1 MADRPPTATAP
12 CTGAIRK
19 MPDGEMLV
27 HIFTRQ
33 PPERAVA
40 ERRFDS
46 HRDRG
51 PCGLGGSR
59 LATTTHKPSYRLFPP
74 VEPTPPASPKTL
86 VSSHTPLFD
95 RAPEPIRRRSSSL
108 DDTARITTALRQH
121 GPEHIYTTRRRP
133 SRSGLTERKP
143 MSTVQE
149 VPLDSPTVPSRF
161 TFRSFA
167 STARS
172 EDSGHGRSSSAPIDG
187 SRDDDV
193 APRAAEQEMAPR
205 RSPVWMDRQAAAS
218 THTLHGLG
226 LSLTPATIEQREV
239 GSPPAKRGPKQKP
252 NLTLNLKPV
261 QQLDRPPPPPPKSP
275 RHSHKRSIHSQNA
288 SFHSRSS
295 SVQSRASSLLSSRAG
310 SPVAIAQSV
319 AYQPIKPVFVN
330 RTASARQLPAS
341 PDATIPNATSEDPRA
356 CELTVSPLAELAPL
370 TKAVLRKAVPR
381 LHSERSTRES
391 PTVYSPPTSR
401 YSTVPPSDVASAE
414 GERTP
419 KASAPFPHLH
429 KPTGAY
435 QSPAASSSSLALPE
449 KDSSDIPPPTPRK
462 DSFHMQKR
470 SDEFTKQRP
479 TNRGPRKS
487 PPSSLLSVGASA
499 RPDHTRAQ
507 NAGNVSLPTLP
518 PRDPPQRPESR
529 QSTTVLLGQSAARV
543 GKPLLDH
550 SHRPPTPELFG
561 SANPRRASRVDRPT
575 PDLPFRS
582 ATPDMVSGAPED
594 PSETLR
600 GLARQTEAL
609 HARYTSL
616 RSDRLKLSMSIV
628 GSLRE
633 QKAGPEYVNTLLD
646 QHLSLAAINS
656 SMDICF
662 AKLKSLECRKEEA
675 MSAILAHRA
684 TRRRHEKLRQAA
696 TSRSH
701 SSLRSR
707 EESGRSTPESAVEAL
722 KAKSSANKLR
732 KDSVH
737 PDPLAPVQR
746 ESSPTRGP
754 DAVDIMGTLHGRQE
768 SESSEASYKR
778 LTAIQ
783 SPIEPLATV
792 EDDWFSSSGV
802 ESSLPR
808 KIRIK
813 GAKAAKIL
821 GLAKEAANA
830 QTGISGITLPAEP
843 KPDVTST
850 LLTPASGNNKLAIK
864 VHIPS
869 SPFHLAL
876 PPPSPAPTSP
886 LPTPPTGTQPVF
898 TPLVRKASVG
908 SAHSAA
914 SGSTPDKTSI
924 ASAARKPGAPSVA
937 ISTQTHSP
945 SAERVASMS
954 QPAQDRATMV
964 QPTGERRES
973 RMGSGK
979 TSLGIEKL
987 LKIRST
993 AAYSVGGDDD
1003 ILDYYRE
1010 SGEQ

>member
-1 MADRPPTATAP
+1 M
-12 CTGAIRK
+12 
-19 MPDGEMLV
+19 
-27 HIFTRQ
+27 
-33 PPERAVA
+33 ERA
-40 ERRFDS
+40 DS
-46 HRDRG
+46 PQSLRSHETVG
-51 PCGLGGSR
+51 VGSR
-59 LATTTHKPSYRLFPP
+59 LATATHKPSYRLFPP

-86 VSSHTPLFD
+86 VSSNTPLFD

-121 GPEHIYTTRRRP
+121 GPEHNYAARRRP
-133 SRSGLTERKP
+133 SRSGLTELKP

-172 EDSGHGRSSSAPIDG
+172 VDSGHGRSSSAPIDG

-193 APRAAEQEMAPR
+193 APRAAEQEMALR

-226 LSLTPATIEQREV
+226 LSLPPAMVEQR
-239 GSPPAKRGPKQKP
+239 GIGGPPAKHGPKQKP

-261 QQLDRPPPPPPKSP
+261 QQPDRPPPPPPKSP

-295 SVQSRASSLLSSRAG
+295 SVQSRTSSQLSSRAN
-310 SPVAIAQSV
+310 SPIAIAQSV
-319 AYQPIKPVFVN
+319 AYQPIKPIFVN
-330 RTASARQLPAS
+330 RPAAARELPAS
-341 PDATIPNATSEDPRA
+341 SDAVIPNAMSEESRP
-356 CELTVSPLAELAPL
+356 CEPTVSPLAERAPL

-381 LHSERSTRES
+381 LHSERSTRDS

-419 KASAPFPHLH
+419 KASAPFPRHH
-429 KPTGAY
+429 KPNGAY
-435 QSPAASSSSLALPE
+435 LIPAASSSSLALLE
-449 KDSSDIPPPTPRK
+449 KDFSDVPPPTPRK

-470 SDEFTKQRP
+470 SDESIKQQP
-479 TNRGPRKS
+479 ITRGTRKS
-487 PPSSLLSVGASA
+487 PPSSLLSVAAGA
-499 RPDHTRAQ
+499 RPDNTRRHHTD
-507 NAGNVSLPTLP
+507 NVPLPTLP
-518 PRDPPQRPESR
+518 TRDPPQRPESR
-529 QSTTVLLGQSAARV
+529 QSTTAPLSQTAARM
-543 GKPLLDH
+543 GKPMLDLPN
-550 SHRPPTPELFG
+550 RPPTPELFG
-561 SANPRRASRVDRPT
+561 SSNPRRASRVDRPT
-575 PDLPFRS
+575 PDLPFHS
-582 ATPDMVSGAPED
+582 ATPDVASGAPED

-616 RSDRLKLSMSIV
+616 RSDRQKVSISILT
-628 GSLRE
+628 SLRE
-633 QKAGPEYVNTLLD
+633 QKAGPEYVHTLLD
-646 QHLSLAAINS
+646 RHLSLAAINS

-675 MSAILAHRA
+675 MTAILAHRA
-684 TRRRHEKLRQAA
+684 TKRRHEKLRQAV

-707 EESGRSTPESAVEAL
+707 EESGRSTPESAVEVV
-722 KAKSSANKLR
+722 KAKNSASKLR

-737 PDPLAPVQR
+737 PDPLAPV
-746 ESSPTRGP
+746 PHA
-754 DAVDIMGTLHGRQE
+754 DNIMGALHGRQE

-783 SPIEPLATV
+783 SPIEPTATA
-792 EDDWFSSSGV
+792 EDDGFSSSDV
-802 ESSLPR
+802 ESTLPR

-821 GLAKEAANA
+821 GLVKEAANT
-830 QTGISGITLPAEP
+830 QLGSLGITLPAEP
-843 KPDVTST
+843 ESDVTST
-850 LLTPASGNNKLAIK
+850 LLTPVFANKNMAIE

-886 LPTPPTGTQPVF
+886 LPTPPTGTQPLF
-898 TPLVRKASVG
+898 PPLVRKASVG
-908 SAHSAA
+908 SASSVA
-914 SGSTPDKTSI
+914 SGSTTDKS
-924 ASAARKPGAPSVA
+924 SAASDNRNTDAPSVA
-937 ISTQTHSP
+937 SVPAHSP
-945 SAERVASMS
+945 AAESIMS
-954 QPAQDRATMV
+954 TSQTTHDRGTM
-964 QPTGERRES
+964 QQSTGGERLS
-973 RMGSGK
+973 RIRSGK
-979 TSLGIEKL
+979 MSLGVEKL
-987 LKIRST
+987 LNTRSIGEYPG
-993 AAYSVGGDDD
+993 AVDDD
-1003 ILDYYRE
+1003 ILDYYHE
-1010 SGEQ
+1010 GGEQ

>member
-1 MADRPPTATAP
+1 M
-12 CTGAIRK
+12 
-19 MPDGEMLV
+19 
-27 HIFTRQ
+27 
-33 PPERAVA
+33 ERA
-40 ERRFDS
+40 DS
-46 HRDRG
+46 PQSLRSHETVG
-51 PCGLGGSR
+51 VGSR
-59 LATTTHKPSYRLFPP
+59 LATATHKPSYRLFPP
-74 VEPTPPASPKTL
+74 VEPTPPASPKTV

-121 GPEHIYTTRRRP
+121 GPEHNYAARRRP
-133 SRSGLTERKP
+133 SRSGLTELKP

-193 APRAAEQEMAPR
+193 APRAAEQEMAPK

-226 LSLTPATIEQREV
+226 LSLPPAMVGKREI

-252 NLTLNLKPV
+252 NLTVNLKPV
-261 QQLDRPPPPPPKSP
+261 HQPDRPPPPPPKSP

-295 SVQSRASSLLSSRAG
+295 SVQSRTSSQLSSRAN
-310 SPVAIAQSV
+310 SPIAIAQSV
-319 AYQPIKPVFVN
+319 AYQPIKPIFVN
-330 RTASARQLPAS
+330 RPAATRELPAS
-341 PDATIPNATSEDPRA
+341 SDAVISNAMSEESRP
-356 CELTVSPLAELAPL
+356 CEPTVSPLAERAPL

-381 LHSERSTRES
+381 LHSERSTRDS

-419 KASAPFPHLH
+419 KASAPFPRHH
-429 KPTGAY
+429 KPNGAY
-435 QSPAASSSSLALPE
+435 LIPAASSSSLALPE
-449 KDSSDIPPPTPRK
+449 KDFSDVPPPTPRK

-470 SDEFTKQRP
+470 SDESIKEQPITRE
-479 TNRGPRKS
+479 TRKS
-487 PPSSLLSVGASA
+487 PPSSLLSVAAGA
-499 RPDHTRAQ
+499 RPDNTRRHHTD
-507 NAGNVSLPTLP
+507 NVPLPTLP
-518 PRDPPQRPESR
+518 TRDPPQRPESR
-529 QSTTVLLGQSAARV
+529 QSTTAPLSQTAARM
-543 GKPLLDH
+543 GKPMLDLPN
-550 SHRPPTPELFG
+550 RPPTPELFG
-561 SANPRRASRVDRPT
+561 SSNPRRASRVDRPT

-582 ATPDMVSGAPED
+582 ATPDVASGAPED

-616 RSDRLKLSMSIV
+616 RSDRQKVSISILT
-628 GSLRE
+628 SLRE
-633 QKAGPEYVNTLLD
+633 QKAGPEYVHTLLD
-646 QHLSLAAINS
+646 RHLSLAAINS

-675 MSAILAHRA
+675 MTAILAHRA
-684 TRRRHEKLRQAA
+684 TKRRHEKLRQAV

-707 EESGRSTPESAVEAL
+707 EESGRSTPESAVEVV
-722 KAKSSANKLR
+722 KAKSSASKLR

-737 PDPLAPVQR
+737 PDPLAPVPQ
-746 ESSPTRGP
+746 PT
-754 DAVDIMGTLHGRQE
+754 A
-768 SESSEASYKR
+768 
-778 LTAIQ
+778 TA
-783 SPIEPLATV
+783 
-792 EDDWFSSSGV
+792 EDDGFSSSDV
-802 ESSLPR
+802 ESTLPR

-821 GLAKEAANA
+821 GLVKEAANT
-830 QTGISGITLPAEP
+830 QLGSLGITLPAEP
-843 KPDVTST
+843 ESDVTST
-850 LLTPASGNNKLAIK
+850 LLTPAFANKNMAIE

-886 LPTPPTGTQPVF
+886 LPTPPTGTQPLF
-898 TPLVRKASVG
+898 PPLVRKASVG
-908 SAHSAA
+908 SASSVA
-914 SGSTPDKTSI
+914 SGSTTDKSSV
-924 ASAARKPGAPSVA
+924 ASDAPKTDAPSMA
-937 ISTQTHSP
+937 SSAPAHSP
-945 SAERVASMS
+945 AAESVASTS
-954 QPAQDRATMV
+954 QTAQNRAKT
-964 QPTGERRES
+964 QHSTGGERLS
-973 RMGSGK
+973 HIGSGK
-979 TSLGIEKL
+979 VSLGVERL
-987 LKIRST
+987 LNIRSS
-993 AAYSVGGDDD
+993 AGYSVVGDDD